1 MTHVIIAATSH
12 VRSTPWYQQTFPRI
26 TRLVRWL
33 AHPKIHREPDDP
45 TLFGRLITMDE
56 AKTLV
61 VPRTGMFARK
71 VVALDA
77 PDLDHLDVNSY
88 RTLAFRPYYLTG
100 DPVAAIQAP
109 ASAVGDE
116 TLYDLPVIDGVTH
129 HERPNQL
136 IAAFRSAHPEF
147 EEFWNASL

>member
-12 VRSTPWYQQTFPRI
+12 VRSTPWYQQVFPRV
-26 TRLVRWL
+26 TRLVQWL
-33 AHPKIHREPDDP
+33 AHPKIHRELDDS
-45 TLFGRLITMDE
+45 TLSGRLITMDE

-100 DPVAAIQAP
+100 NPVAEIAAP

-136 IAAFRSAHPEF
+136 LLAFRSAHPEF
-147 EEFWNASL
+147 EEFWNASV